1 MYCTCKC
8 AQGSQAV
15 DPLMHFPLRLHQ
27 FSAAMQVCSYF
38 ICKFITGLMLLRVCK
53 EKVTGR
59 KRSINILHKKIRLN
73 SVAISRPYLTFASA
87 VLHEILKD
95 SSTVDKLYDAK
106 SKQDVSNEWW
116 LLKINRVVR

>member
-1 MYCTCKC
+1 
-8 AQGSQAV
+8 
-15 DPLMHFPLRLHQ
+15 
-27 FSAAMQVCSYF
+27 
-38 ICKFITGLMLLRVCK
+38 MLLRVCK

-106 SKQDVSNEWW
+106 SITFLQDVSNEWW